1 MIVGGLELARWDECR
16 ASWNWT
22 VEWFRRAEL
31 FISEFVG
38 SENVLIEY
46 ALGNSMMDDVL
57 TTSCGHSLGV
67 FDGTGEKVPNTLMA
81 PRLFA
86 LAARSTVAVFAYSV
100 VANQT
105 YDLFSFG
112 RRRG

>member
-1 MIVGGLELARWDECR
+1 MVIRGLELARWDECR

-22 VEWFRRAEL
+22 VEWFRCAEL
-31 FISEFVG
+31 FISELVC
-38 SENVLIEY
+38 SESFLIEY
-46 ALGNSMMDDVL
+46 ALGNSMMNDVL
-57 TTSCGHSLGV
+57 TTSGWHSFAV
-67 FDGTGEKVPNTLMA
+67 FDGIGEKVPNTLMA

-86 LAARSTVAVFAYSV
+86 LAARSTEAVFAYSV

>member
-1 MIVGGLELARWDECR
+1 MVIRGLELARWDERR

-31 FISEFVG
+31 FISELVC
-38 SENVLIEY
+38 SESVLIEY
-46 ALGNSMMDDVL
+46 TLGNSMMDDVL
-57 TTSCGHSLGV
+57 TTSCWHSLGV
-67 FDGTGEKVPNTLMA
+67 FDGTGEKVPNTLIA

-86 LAARSTVAVFAYSV
+86 LAARSTEAVSAYSV
-100 VANQT
+100 VTNQT
-105 YDLFSFG
+105 YDLFPFS

>member
-1 MIVGGLELARWDECR
+1 MVIRGLELARWNECR

-22 VEWFRRAEL
+22 VEWFWRAEL
-31 FISEFVG
+31 FISEFVC
-38 SENVLIEY
+38 SESFLIEY
-46 ALGNSMMDDVL
+46 ALGNSMMNDVL
-57 TTSCGHSLGV
+57 TTSGWHSFGV
-67 FDGTGEKVPNTLMA
+67 LDGTGEKVPNTLIA

-86 LAARSTVAVFAYSV
+86 LAARSTEAVSAYGV
-100 VANQT
+100 VTNKT